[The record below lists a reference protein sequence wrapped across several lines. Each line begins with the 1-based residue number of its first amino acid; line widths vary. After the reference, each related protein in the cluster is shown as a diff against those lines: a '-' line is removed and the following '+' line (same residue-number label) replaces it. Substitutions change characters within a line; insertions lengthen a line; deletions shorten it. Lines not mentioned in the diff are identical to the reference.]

1 MFSPQKWGE
10 KAGNAVLNNSGIL
23 FPGFCRIPAALGG
36 VELLLDGY
44 GMFEEAVDALEVDT
58 AVSHVLD
65 GTGKVGKVGKQ
76 SWNSRIFLTSPLIP
90 GNLKFEVF
98 STVGSWEK
106 PHFGRPE
113 IPAESSQIPAS
124 SHPGCCCVFQ
134 PGIPEIPTPIP
145 AGVFHGVNGSLAL
158 LLPALHV
165 RLGKKHMD

>member
-1 MFSPQKWGE
+1 MFSPQKWGK

-44 GMFEEAVDALEVDT
+44 GMFEEAVDALEVHT

-65 GTGKVGKVGKQ
+65 GAGKAGKQ

-98 STVGSWEK
+98 PAVGSWEK
-106 PHFGRPE
+106 PLEGLKFLLRVPKSQ
-113 IPAESSQIPAS
+113 PLPTLDAAVFSSLE
-124 SHPGCCCVFQ
+124 FQ
-134 PGIPEIPTPIP
+134 EFPLQYLQAYST
-145 AGVFHGVNGSLAL
+145 V
-158 LLPALHV
+158 
-165 RLGKKHMD
+165 